1 MRLDDLDS
9 RIIASSGPLL
19 SVGPSPAAG
28 PTRTGTTPGSA
39 AAPGSAG
46 SSGPTFSHLLADQLS
61 TNAARAKLK
70 FSGHAQQRLASR
82 QISLTQD
89 DLQRIG
95 DAVTR
100 AAAKGSRESLV
111 LTDKAA
117 LVVSVPNRTVITAV
131 APSQMKENIF
141 TNIDSAV
148 IV

>member
-1 MRLDDLDS
+1 MQMSLVDIEN
-9 RIIASSGPLL
+9 RILNATAPIKPAGSPNGT
-19 SVGPSPAAG
+19 PAAG
-28 PTRTGTTPGSA
+28 A
-39 AAPGSAG
+39 AKPD
-46 SSGPTFSHLLADQLS
+46 GPSFSQVLADQL
-61 TNAARAKLK
+61 TAGAAQARLK

-82 QISLTQD
+82 QINLTAD
-89 DLQRIG
+89 DLQKIG

-100 AAAKGSRESLV
+100 AAAKGARESLV

-131 APSQMKENIF
+131 DKSQLKENIF

>member
-1 MRLDDLDS
+1 MSIVDIEN
-9 RIIASSGPLL
+9 RILSSQATPVKPGGPVAGSPAGIAPN
-19 SVGPSPAAG
+19 GPSFG
-28 PTRTGTTPGSA
+28 QV
-39 AAPGSAG
+39 
-46 SSGPTFSHLLADQLS
+46 LADQL
-61 TNAARAKLK
+61 AASAAQAKLK

-82 QISLTQD
+82 NITLTNEEMQK
-89 DLQRIG
+89 IG

-100 AAAKGSRESLV
+100 AAAKGARESLV

-131 APSQMKENIF
+131 DKSQLKENIF

>member
-1 MRLDDLDS
+1 MSIVDIEN
-9 RIIASSGPLL
+9 RILGQTQP
-19 SVGPSPAAG
+19 VQPSPASTANPAG
-28 PTRTGTTPGSA
+28 
-39 AAPGSAG
+39 AG
-46 SSGPTFSHLLADQLS
+46 KASGPAFSQVLADQL
-61 TNAARAKLK
+61 NAGAAQAKLK

-82 QISLTQD
+82 NIDLTAD
-89 DLQRIG
+89 DLKKIG

-100 AAAKGSRESLV
+100 AASKGARESLI

-131 APSQMKENIF
+131 DPSQMKENIF

>member
-1 MRLDDLDS
+1 MSIVDIEN
-9 RIIASSGPLL
+9 RILSSQVTPIKPG
-19 SVGPSPAAG
+19 GPAAG
-28 PTRTGTTPGSA
+28 NP
-39 AAPGSAG
+39 AG
-46 SSGPTFSHLLADQLS
+46 VPNGPSFGQVLADQM
-61 TNAARAKLK
+61 AAAAAQAKLK

-82 QISLTQD
+82 NINLSNE
-89 DLQRIG
+89 DLQKIG

-100 AAAKGSRESLV
+100 AAAKGARESLV

-131 APSQMKENIF
+131 DKSQLKENIF

>member
-1 MRLDDLDS
+1 MSIVDIEN
-9 RIIASSGPLL
+9 RILSSQTTPVKPGGTPGTQ
-19 SVGPSPAAG
+19 SGAVKPNGPSFG
-28 PTRTGTTPGSA
+28 QV
-39 AAPGSAG
+39 
-46 SSGPTFSHLLADQLS
+46 LADQL
-61 TNAARAKLK
+61 AAGAAQAKLK

-82 QISLTQD
+82 QINLTDD
-89 DLQRIG
+89 DLQKIG

-100 AAAKGSRESLV
+100 AAAKGARESLV

-131 APSQMKENIF
+131 DKNQLKENIF

>member
-1 MRLDDLDS
+1 MSIVDIEN
-9 RIIASSGPLL
+9 RILGQATSISPAGASTGSTAPAASSAP
-19 SVGPSPAAG
+19 SGPSFDQVLASQFAAG
-28 PTRTGTTPGSA
+28 A
-39 AAPGSAG
+39 A
-46 SSGPTFSHLLADQLS
+46 Q
-61 TNAARAKLK
+61 AKLK

-82 QISLTQD
+82 NINLTND
-89 DLQRIG
+89 DLQKIG

-100 AAAKGSRESLV
+100 AAAKGARESLV

-131 APSQMKENIF
+131 DKSQLKENIF